1 MLTSV
6 TCALC
11 VVILGAAAS
20 PDWSNV
26 QTVTL
31 VETDYTFDPN
41 RLTLRLGT
49 PYRLRIENRGE
60 ELHEFTAPAFLAAVD
75 LRNSDALTPDRSEVV
90 LEPGQQ
96 KDLLLVPRQA
106 GRYPFI
112 CADHDWAGMTGEI
125 VVE

>member
-6 TCALC
+6 ACTLC

-20 PDWSNV
+20 PDWSNA

-31 VETDYTFDPN
+31 VETDYAFDPN

-49 PYRLRIENRGE
+49 PYRLRVENRGE

-75 LRNSDALTPDRSEVV
+75 LRNPDALTPDRSEVV

>member
-6 TCALC
+6 ACALC
-11 VVILGAAAS
+11 VVILSAAAS

-41 RLTLRLGT
+41 RLTLRLGI

-60 ELHEFTAPAFLAAVD
+60 ELHEFTAPAFLAAVE
-75 LRNSDALTPDRSEVV
+75 LRNPDALTPDRSEVV
-90 LEPGQQ
+90 LQPGEQ

-125 VVE
+125 AVE